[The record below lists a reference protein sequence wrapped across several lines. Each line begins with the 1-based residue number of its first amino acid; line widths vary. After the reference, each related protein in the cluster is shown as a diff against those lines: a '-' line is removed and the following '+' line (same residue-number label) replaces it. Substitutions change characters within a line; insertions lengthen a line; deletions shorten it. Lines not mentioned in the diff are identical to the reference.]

1 MKKKTLALLAAL
13 VLVIGCI
20 IGGTLAWL
28 TAKSDTVVN
37 TFTTSDIEVK
47 LEETKG
53 TPVTGGKEFKMIPG
67 YELEKDPKA
76 WVVAGSEDCYLFVKL
91 DWANNTYTS
100 GETAKSYLDWAIA
113 DGWALVPS
121 ETNVYYRTVN
131 SKQMSSD
138 NGANNAY
145 PILAGNKVTVSGDIT
160 KEQMN
165 ALNAED
171 AVKPTLT
178 ITAYASQ
185 LYKNNNSTDNTFTA
199 VEAWN
204 NVQPVTP

>member
-1 MKKKTLALLAAL
+1 MKKKGLAL
-13 VLVIGCI
+13 VLALTLLVVGVVA
-20 IGGTLAWL
+20 GTLAWL

-53 TPVTGGKEFKMIPG
+53 TTVTGGKEFKMIPG

-113 DGWALVPS
+113 DGWELVPG
-121 ETNVYYRTVN
+121 ETNVYYRTVT
-131 SKQMSSD
+131 SAQMSSD
-138 NGANNAY
+138 NGATNAY

-165 ALNAED
+165 ALDAEG

-185 LYKNNNSTDNTFTA
+185 LNKNATETFTA
-199 VEAWN
+199 AEAWN
-204 NVQPVTP
+204 NIANK

>member
-1 MKKKTLALLAAL
+1 MKKKGLAL
-13 VLVIGCI
+13 VLALTLLVVGVVA
-20 IGGTLAWL
+20 GTLAWL

-53 TPVTGGKEFKMIPG
+53 TTVTGGKEFKMIPG

-100 GETAKSYLDWAIA
+100 GETTKNYLTWAIA
-113 DGWALVPS
+113 NGWEPVPD
-121 ETNVYYRTVN
+121 ETNVYYRTVT
-131 SKQMSSD
+131 SAQMSSN
-138 NGANNAY
+138 NGETNAY

-165 ALNAED
+165 AFTD
-171 AVKPTLT
+171 ATLPKLT

-185 LYKNNNSTDNTFTA
+185 LHKNATETFSA
-199 VEAWN
+199 SEAWSN
-204 NVQPVTP
+204 IANK

>member
-1 MKKKTLALLAAL
+1 MRKKTLALVLAL
-13 VLVIGCI
+13 TLIVVGVVS
-20 IGGTLAWL
+20 GTLAWL

-53 TPVTGGKEFKMIPG
+53 TSVTGGKEFKMIPG

-76 WVVAGSEDCYLFVKL
+76 WVVAGSEDCFLFVKL

-100 GETAKSYLDWAIA
+100 DETTKSYLDWTIA
-113 DGWALVPS
+113 DGWELVPG
-121 ETNVYYRTVN
+121 ETNVYYRTVT
-131 SKQMSSD
+131 SEQMSAD
-138 NGANNAY
+138 NGANNAF
-145 PILAGNKVTVSGDIT
+145 PVLKDNKVTVSGDIT

-165 ALNAED
+165 AFTTATLP
-171 AVKPTLT
+171 KLT

-185 LYKNNNSTDNTFTA
+185 LYKSAGVEFTA
-199 VEAWN
+199 AEAWGN
-204 NVQPVTP
+204 IANK

>member
-1 MKKKTLALLAAL
+1 MKKKGLAL
-13 VLVIGCI
+13 VLALTLLVVCVVA
-20 IGGTLAWL
+20 GTLAWL

-53 TPVTGGKEFKMIPG
+53 TTVTGGKEFKMIPG

-100 GETAKSYLDWAIA
+100 GETAKSYLDWTIA
-113 DGWALVPS
+113 DGWALVPG
-121 ETNVYYRTVN
+121 ETNVYYRTVT
-131 SKQMSSD
+131 SAQMSSD
-138 NGANNAY
+138 KGATNAY
-145 PILAGNKVTVSGDIT
+145 PILKGNKVTVSGDIT

-165 ALNAED
+165 ALDAEG

-185 LYKNNNSTDNTFTA
+185 LHKNATETFSA
-199 VEAWN
+199 SEAWN
-204 NVQPVTP
+204 NIANK

>member
-1 MKKKTLALLAAL
+1 MRKKTLALVLAL
-13 VLVIGCI
+13 TLIVVGVVS
-20 IGGTLAWL
+20 GTLAWL

-53 TPVTGGKEFKMIPG
+53 TSVTGGKEFKMIPG

-76 WVVAGSEDCYLFVKL
+76 WVVAGSEDCFLFVKL

-100 GETAKSYLDWAIA
+100 DETTKSYLDWTIA
-113 DGWALVPS
+113 DGWELVPG
-121 ETNVYYRTVN
+121 ETNVYYRTVT
-131 SKQMSSD
+131 SEQMSAD
-138 NGANNAY
+138 NGANNAF
-145 PILAGNKVTVSGDIT
+145 PVLKDNKVTVSGDIT

-165 ALNAED
+165 AFTTATLP
-171 AVKPTLT
+171 KLT

-185 LYKNNNSTDNTFTA
+185 LYKSAGVEFSA
-199 VEAWN
+199 AEAWN
-204 NVQPVTP
+204 NIANK